1 MIEVNI
7 PDPIEGTESKRMVIK
22 VIKAKD
28 TVEVETSAFPIEVYD
43 EALALGF
50 QALLN
55 RGQSKITG
63 TSIPD
68 DDERAAASAE
78 AATKTLADMY
88 AGKIR
93 RTSGVKS
100 AKGARG
106 EVAVEARR
114 LAKFYVKEQ
123 LKEEGLRVSLIK
135 PAVITR
141 LAQELIEGDPDITKE
156 AEANVAARKG
166 KVKGKKRID
175 LTTIKEDESLVAAAT
190 KRSKDRKRVEDEEG
204 EEAPPPAR
212 RGGFQRRELH
222 Q

>member
-1 MIEVNI
+1 MIEVHI
-7 PDPIEGTESKRMVIK
+7 PEPLEGTESKRMVIK
-22 VIKAKD
+22 ITKAKD

-43 EALALGF
+43 EALALGL
-50 QALLN
+50 AVLAN
-55 RGQSKITG
+55 RGQSKLTG

-68 DDERAAASAE
+68 DDERAAESA
-78 AATKTLADMY
+78 AIATKTLADMY

-106 EVAVEARR
+106 EIAVEARR

-135 PAVITR
+135 PAIITR
-141 LAQELIEGDPDITKE
+141 LAQELIESDPEVTKE

-166 KVKGKKRID
+166 KTKTKRKID
-175 LTTIKEDESLVAAAT
+175 LSSIKEDDTLVSKAT
-190 KRSKDRKRVEDEEG
+190 ARGRGRKKPAEE
-204 EEAPPPAR
+204 EEAPPPR
-212 RGGFQRRELH
+212 KGGFQRKELNA
-222 Q
+222 

>member
-1 MIEVNI
+1 MIEVHI
-7 PDPIEGTESKRMVIK
+7 PEPLDGTESKRMIIK

-28 TVEVETSAFPIEVYD
+28 NLEVETSAFPIEVYD
-43 EALALGF
+43 EALALGI

-78 AATKTLADMY
+78 QAQKTLADMY

-106 EVAVEARR
+106 EEAVEGRR
-114 LAKFYVKEQ
+114 LAKLYVREQ

-141 LAQELIEGDPDITKE
+141 LAQELIESDPEIMKE
-156 AEANVAARKG
+156 AAANVAARKG
-166 KVKGKKRID
+166 KSKSKKKID
-175 LTTIKEDESLVAAAT
+175 LSKVTEDEALVSKAT
-190 KRSKDRKRVEDEEG
+190 ARGRGRKKTDEED
-204 EEAPPPAR
+204 EEAPPPR
-212 RGGFQRRELH
+212 RGGFPRRELNA
-222 Q
+222 

>member
-1 MIEVNI
+1 MIEVHI
-7 PDPIEGTESKRMVIK
+7 PEPLEGTESKRMILK
-22 VIKAKD
+22 VIKARD
-28 TVEVETSAFPIEVYD
+28 TIEVETSAFPIEVYD

-63 TSIPD
+63 TNIPD
-68 DDERAAASAE
+68 DDERAAE
-78 AATKTLADMY
+78 AAAVAQKTLADMY

-106 EVAVEARR
+106 EIAVEARR

-141 LAQELIEGDPDITKE
+141 LAQELIDSDPDITKE

-166 KVKGKKRID
+166 KGKAKKKID
-175 LTTIKEDESLVAAAT
+175 LSKIAEDSDLVSKAKARG
-190 KRSKDRKRVEDEEG
+190 RSRKKADEED
-204 EEAPPPAR
+204 EEAPPPR
-212 RGGFQRRELH
+212 RGGFQRKEANV
-222 Q
+222 

>member
-1 MIEVNI
+1 MIEVQI
-7 PDPIEGTESKRMVIK
+7 PEPLEGTESKRMVIK

-28 TVEVETSAFPIEVYD
+28 TVEIETSAFPIEVYD

-68 DDERAAASAE
+68 DDERAAAAAE
-78 AATKTLADMY
+78 VAQKTLADMY

-135 PAVITR
+135 PAVITK
-141 LAQELIEGDPDITKE
+141 LAQELIESDPDITKE

-166 KVKGKKRID
+166 KTKTKKKID
-175 LTTIKEDESLVAAAT
+175 LSAVKEDSELVSKAT
-190 KRSKDRKRVEDEEG
+190 ARGKSRKKAEAEEG
-204 EEAPPPAR
+204 EEAPPPTR
-212 RGGFQRRELH
+212 RAGFQPAAHR
-222 Q
+222 

>member
-1 MIEVNI
+1 MIEVHV
-7 PDPIEGTESKRMVIK
+7 PEPLDGTESKRMIIK
-22 VIKAKD
+22 VIKGKD
-28 TVEVETSAFPIEVYD
+28 TLEVETSALPIEVYD
-43 EALALGF
+43 EALALGI
-50 QALLN
+50 QALVN

-68 DDERAAASAE
+68 DEERAAEAIKVAE
-78 AATKTLADMY
+78 KTLADMY

-141 LAQELIEGDPDITKE
+141 LAQELIDSDPDITKE

-166 KVKGKKRID
+166 KGKTKKKID
-175 LTTIKEDESLVAAAT
+175 LSKVTEDEGLVTKAT
-190 KRSKDRKRVEDEEG
+190 ARGKTRKKGDEDE
-204 EEAPPPAR
+204 EEAPPPR
-212 RGGFQRRELH
+212 RGGFQRRELNA
-222 Q
+222 

>member
-1 MIEVNI
+1 MIEVHI
-7 PDPIEGTESKRMVIK
+7 PEPVEGAESKRMVIK

-28 TVEVETSAFPIEVYD
+28 TLEIETSAFPIEVYD

-50 QALLN
+50 TALLN

-78 AATKTLADMY
+78 AAQKTLADMY

-114 LAKFYVKEQ
+114 LAKFYVREQ
-123 LKEEGLRVSLIK
+123 LKEEGLRVSLIR

-141 LAQELIEGDPDITKE
+141 LAQELIDSDPDIMKE

-166 KVKGKKRID
+166 KTKTKKKID
-175 LTTIKEDESLVAAAT
+175 LSKIGEDADLVSKA
-190 KRSKDRKRVEDEEG
+190 KSRSKGRKKPEAEEDEEV
-204 EEAPPPAR
+204 PPPR
-212 RGGFQRRELH
+212 RGFQRRELNA
-222 Q
+222 

>member
-1 MIEVNI
+1 MIEVQI
-7 PDPIEGTESKRMVIK
+7 PEPLEGTESKRMVIK

-28 TVEVETSAFPIEVYD
+28 TLEIETSAFPIEVYD

-55 RGQSKITG
+55 RGQSKVTG

-68 DDERAAASAE
+68 DDERAAAAVE
-78 AATKTLADMY
+78 VAQKTLADMY

-141 LAQELIEGDPDITKE
+141 LAQEYIDSDPDIMKE

-166 KVKGKKRID
+166 KVKGKKKID
-175 LTTIKEDESLVAAAT
+175 L
-190 KRSKDRKRVEDEEG
+190 SKIGEDEELVSKAKTRSKG
-204 EEAPPPAR
+204 RKKPQEGEDEEAPPPR
-212 RGGFQRRELH
+212 RGGFQRRELNA
-222 Q
+222 

>member
-1 MIEVNI
+1 MIDVHI
-7 PDPIEGTESKRMVIK
+7 PEPLEGTESKRMIIK

-28 TVEVETSAFPIEVYD
+28 NVEIETSAFPIEVYD

-68 DDERAAASAE
+68 DDERAAESAKVAE
-78 AATKTLADMY
+78 KTLADMY

-141 LAQELIEGDPDITKE
+141 LAQELLDSDPDVTKE

-166 KVKGKKRID
+166 KGKTKKKID
-175 LTTIKEDESLVAAAT
+175 LSKIAEDEDLVGKAKARG
-190 KRSKDRKRVEDEEG
+190 KSRKKVDEED
-204 EEAPPPAR
+204 EEAPPPR
-212 RGGFQRRELH
+212 RGGFQRREANV
-222 Q
+222 